1 VIRRTLI
8 SRNHPVTNQKQKINN
23 DRFLFVGFRQ
33 LCFTGAAVRATS
45 GRR

>member
-1 VIRRTLI
+1 MIRRTLI
-8 SRNHPVTNQKQKINN
+8 LRNHHATNQKQKINN
-23 DRFLFVGFRQ
+23 NRFLFVGFRQ